1 MLVSSSTSNL
11 VRNVKHCYNIKYF
24 LNVKIESLTI
34 INQSIRKEEEKVV
47 DTLEISMM
55 GGLKICN
62 NLRLNF
68 LLSTS

>member
-62 NLRLNF
+62 NFRLNF